1 MPWWK
6 FWDPNKKPG
15 KGQPKSTG
23 GGKAGSGR
31 VADSPTYKKNI
42 VRGDHRKFDGRA
54 N

>member
-1 MPWWK
+1 MAWWK

-15 KGQPKSTG
+15 KGSGKPT

-31 VADSPTYKKNI
+31 VADPPSKHKTIVPKN
-42 VRGDHRKFDGRA
+42 RQKFDGRA